1 MSTLHEKKNTLG
13 PEVGGIH
20 SNNALETTA
29 YGVPQV
35 TCIYLLGHLDQHHK
49 MQLVYDWHLEYQ
61 LIQEKKKPRTDS
73 ACGIAWVPSWK
84 KSTTLGFHIRNS
96 WLAAHANHVHRDLRH
111 YTA

>member
-61 LIQEKKKPRTDS
+61 LIQEKKSPE
-73 ACGIAWVPSWK
+73 P
-84 KSTTLGFHIRNS
+84 
-96 WLAAHANHVHRDLRH
+96 
-111 YTA
+111 TALVE